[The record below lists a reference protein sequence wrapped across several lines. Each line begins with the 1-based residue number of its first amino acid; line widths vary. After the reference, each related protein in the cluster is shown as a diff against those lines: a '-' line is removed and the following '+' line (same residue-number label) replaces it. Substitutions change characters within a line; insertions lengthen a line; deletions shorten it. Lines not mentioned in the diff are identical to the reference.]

1 MKGHGG
7 PVTFL
12 YFSETQNHNRM
23 KHLLLVALMASFTIA
38 LSQPKAAKWDV
49 TNPTGQFNYKDVPLS
64 TDEGTWM
71 NLDVSPDGKQI
82 VFDLLGDIY
91 IMPAT
96 GGEAKALR
104 SGVPFEIQPKFSPNG
119 KQISFTS
126 DAGGGDNIWVMNIDG
141 TQARQVTKEDFRLL
155 NNASWTPDGNYLI
168 ARKHFTSQ
176 RSLGAGEMWMYH
188 VSGGTGIQLTK
199 RRNDQQDV
207 NEPTVSPD
215 GRYVYFCEDMY
226 PGGYFQYNKNPN
238 EQIYVTRRY
247 DLVTGELV
255 DITGGPGGAARPQI
269 SRDGKKLA
277 FVRRVRE
284 KTVLFVH
291 DLASGEERP
300 VYDDLSKD
308 QSEAWAILGIY
319 PNYAWTPDQ
328 SAIIIWAKGKIRRV
342 DLTTLAVTTLPFKVT
357 NQLKVAEALHFR
369 NQAFSETFTSKSIRH
384 AVTSPDGKWLVFNA
398 AGYLWKKE
406 LPGGTPTR
414 VTSGTDFEFEPAF
427 SPNGAEVVYVTWNDE
442 QRGAIMKFNLTVKG
456 AKPVKV
462 TSEKGNYRQPSFSPD
477 GSRIV
482 FVKEDGND
490 HQGYTYGK
498 DPGLY
503 WIASSGGASTLIK
516 GEGDYPQFSRDGKR
530 IVYQTGG
537 GTKSLKSVK
546 LDGTDERVL
555 ATLRSAFRLVPSPDE
570 QWVAFAQAYKVYIAA
585 LPQAGK
591 PVELDGRGES
601 VPSSQV
607 GRDAG
612 INIHWSADSKKVH
625 WTLGDEYFTDEL
637 RERFRFLDG
646 APSTLPPM
654 DSVGVKIG
662 LTLKSD
668 VPDGRVAFQGAR
680 LVTLEG
686 STVIEDGVI
695 VIHRNRIEAI
705 GKRGEVTLPAG
716 TKVIDAAGKTI
727 VPGFVDSHAH
737 IGNFRYGVSPQ
748 KHWQYYANLAYG
760 VTSSHDPS
768 SNSEMIFSQSEM
780 VKTGAMV
787 GPRIFSTGTIL
798 YGAEGL
804 ARTTVNNLDDAR
816 SAIRRTKA
824 YGAFSVKSYNQPRRD
839 QRQQIIQAARE
850 LNVEVVPEG
859 GSNFFMNMSMVM
871 DGHTSIE
878 HNVPVVPL
886 YQDVITLWSNSGTAY
901 TPTLIVNFG
910 GMSGE
915 YYWYQHGNIWE
926 NERLLAFTPRSII
939 DSRSRHRTMIPE
951 KEYEIGHIATAQSCK
966 KLSDAGV
973 KVNVGAHGQIQGLGV
988 HWEMWMLAQGGM
1000 TPMEALRAAT
1010 LNGASLLGMDTE
1022 IGSLKAG
1029 KLADLVVLDKNPL
1042 EDIQNTNSV
1051 SYTMING
1058 RLYDAA
1064 TMNETGNYNRPRSK
1078 FFWEQNGYSPAF
1090 NWHEETVGCSC
1101 GRN

>member
-1 MKGHGG
+1 MR
-7 PVTFL
+7 PLVTL
-12 YFSETQNHNRM
+12 ALLAVTAAAAAQN
-23 KHLLLVALMASFTIA
+23 K
-38 LSQPKAAKWDV
+38 PKWDV
-49 TNPTGQFNYKDVPLS
+49 ANPAGQFNYKDVPLS

-91 IMPAT
+91 IMPIA
-96 GGEAKALR
+96 GGDAKVLR
-104 SGVPFEIQPKFSPNG
+104 SGVPFEIQPRFSPNG

-126 DAGGGDNIWVMNIDG
+126 DAGGGDNIWVMNTDG
-141 TQARQVTKEDFRLL
+141 SGARQVTKEDFRLL
-155 NNASWTPDGNYLI
+155 NNAAWTPDGNYLV

-188 VSGGTGIQLTK
+188 VSGGSGIQLTK
-199 RRNDQQDV
+199 RKNDQQDV

-226 PGGYFQYNKNPN
+226 PGGFFQYNKNPN
-238 EQIYVTRRY
+238 DEIYVTRRY
-247 DLVTGELV
+247 DLLTGELT
-255 DITGGPGGAARPQI
+255 DITGGSGGAARPQI

-284 KTVLFVH
+284 KSVLFTH
-291 DLASGEERP
+291 DLTTGEERP

-308 QSEAWAILGIY
+308 QSEAWAILGVY
-319 PNYAWTPDQ
+319 PNYAWMPDQ
-328 SAIIIWAKGKIRRV
+328 SAIVVWAKGKIRSINLST
-342 DLTTLAVTTLPFKVT
+342 LTATTIPFKV
-357 NQLKVAEALHFR
+357 NNSLKVAQALHFK
-369 NQAFSETFTSKSIRH
+369 NTAFSDSFTSKTIRN
-384 AVTSPDGKWLVFNA
+384 ATTSPDGKWLVFNA

-406 LPGGTPTR
+406 LPNGTPARLT
-414 VTSGTDFEFEPAF
+414 TGTDFEFEPAF
-427 SPNGAEVVYVTWNDE
+427 SVNGNELAFVTWNDE
-442 QRGAIMKFNLTVKG
+442 QRGAIMKFNLVSKG

-462 TSEKGNYRQPSFSPD
+462 TTEKGHYRAPAFSPD
-477 GSRIV
+477 GSKIA
-482 FVKEDGND
+482 FMKQDGND
-490 HQGYTYGK
+490 HQGYTYTK

-503 WIASSGGASTLIK
+503 WIPSTGGAATMIK
-516 GEGDYPQFSRDGKR
+516 GEGDYPVFSRDGKR
-530 IVYQTGG
+530 IIYQSGG
-537 GTKSLKSVK
+537 QTKSLKSVK
-546 LDGTDERVL
+546 LDGTDERIL

-570 QWVAFAQAYKVYIAA
+570 QWVAFAQSYKVYVAA
-585 LPQAGK
+585 LPQTGK
-591 PVELDGRGES
+591 PIELDAKGDN
-601 VPSSQV
+601 VPTSQI

-612 INIHWSADSKKVH
+612 VNIHWSADSKKIH
-625 WTLGDEYFTDEL
+625 WTLGDDYFTDEL

-646 APSTLPPM
+646 APSSLPPL
-654 DSVGVKIG
+654 DSVGVKVG

-668 VPDGRVAFQGAR
+668 VPDGRVAFRGAR
-680 LVTLEG
+680 IITMEG
-686 STVIEDGVI
+686 NDVIEDGTI
-695 VIHRNRIEAI
+695 VINRNKIEI
-705 GKRGEVTLPAG
+705 VGRTSEVTIPAG
-716 TKVIDAAGKTI
+716 TKIIEAAGKTI

-787 GPRIFSTGTIL
+787 GPRISSTGTIL

-804 ARTTVNNLDDAR
+804 ARTVVNNIDDAR

-850 LNVEVVPEG
+850 MNVEVVPEG

-878 HNVPVVPL
+878 HNIPVVPL
-886 YQDVITLWSNSGTAY
+886 YQDVITLWGASGTAY

-910 GMSGE
+910 GLAGE

-926 NERLLAFTPRSII
+926 NERLLTFTPRSII
-939 DSRSRHRTMIPE
+939 DSRSRHRTMVPE
-951 KEYEIGHIATAQSCK
+951 KEYEIGHIQTSQSCK

-1000 TPMEALRAAT
+1000 TPMEALRSAT
-1010 LNGASLLGMDTE
+1010 LNGASLLGMDAE
-1022 IGSLKAG
+1022 LGSLKSG

-1042 EDIQNTNSV
+1042 ENIQNSNSV

-1064 TMNETGNYNRPRSK
+1064 TMNEVGNYNRPRST
-1078 FFWEQNGYSPAF
+1078 FFWEQSGYSPNF
-1090 NWHEETVGCSC
+1090 KWHEESEGCSC
-1101 GRN
+1101 GQN

>member
-1 MKGHGG
+1 MRLLA
-7 PVTFL
+7 VL
-12 YFSETQNHNRM
+12 VLSASVCVAQN
-23 KHLLLVALMASFTIA
+23 KS
-38 LSQPKAAKWDV
+38 PKWDV
-49 TNPTGQFNYKDVPLS
+49 SNPAGQFNHKDVSLS

-91 IMPAT
+91 IMPVA

-104 SGVPFEIQPKFSPNG
+104 SGIPFEFQPRFSPNG

-126 DAGGGDNIWVMNIDG
+126 DAGGGDNIWVMNTDG
-141 TQARQVTKEDFRLL
+141 SQARQVTKEDFRLL
-155 NNASWTPDGNYLI
+155 SNAVWTPDGNYLV

-188 VSGGTGIQLTK
+188 VAGGSGIQLTK
-199 RRNDQQDV
+199 RKNDQQDV
-207 NEPTVSPD
+207 NEPVVSPD

-226 PGGYFQYNKNPN
+226 PGGFFQYNKNPN
-238 EQIYVTRRY
+238 DEIYVTRRY
-247 DLVTGELV
+247 DLLSGELT
-255 DITGGPGGAARPQI
+255 DITGGAGSAFRPQI

-277 FVRRVRE
+277 FVRRDRE
-284 KTVLFVH
+284 KTVLFIH
-291 DLASGEERP
+291 DLISGEERP

-308 QSEAWAILGIY
+308 QSEAWAILGVY
-319 PNYAWTPDQ
+319 TNYAWTPDNG
-328 SAIIIWAKGKIRRV
+328 AIIVWAKGKIRRIELSSLKASV
-342 DLTTLAVTTLPFKVT
+342 IPFKVT
-357 NQLKVAEALHFR
+357 NTIKVAQALHFK
-369 NQAFSETFTSKSIRH
+369 NPAFQETFTSKTIRN

-406 LPGGTPTR
+406 LPSGTPTR
-414 VTSGTDFEFEPAF
+414 LTTGTDFEFEPAF
-427 SPNGAEVVYVTWNDE
+427 SANGSEVAYVTWNDE
-442 QRGAIMKFNLTVKG
+442 RRGAVMKLSFA
-456 AKPVKV
+456 AKIARPVKLTTV
-462 TSEKGNYRQPSFSPD
+462 WGNYRQPSFSPD
-477 GSRIV
+477 GSKIV
-482 FVKEDGND
+482 FMKEDGND

-498 DPGLY
+498 DPGMY
-503 WIASSGGASTLIK
+503 WMASSGGSATMIK
-516 GEGDYPQFSRDGKR
+516 DEGDYPQFSRDGKR
-530 IVYQTGG
+530 VIYQTGG
-537 GTKSLKSVK
+537 GTKSLKSAK
-546 LDGTDERVL
+546 LDGTDERTL

-585 LPQAGK
+585 LPQTGK
-591 PVELDGRGES
+591 AVELDAKGDN
-601 VPSSQV
+601 VPTSQV

-637 RERFRFLDG
+637 RERFRFVDG
-646 APSTLPPM
+646 SPSTLPPM
-654 DSVGVKIG
+654 DSVGVRIG

-668 VPDGRVAFQGAR
+668 VPEGRVAFRGATI
-680 LVTLEG
+680 VTMEG
-686 STVIEDGVI
+686 DVVIENGIILINRNVI
-695 VIHRNRIEAI
+695 EVVGRNVPIPE
-705 GKRGEVTLPAG
+705 G
-716 TKVIDAAGKTI
+716 TKVIEAAGKTI

-787 GPRIFSTGTIL
+787 GPRIFSTGNIL

-804 ARTTVNNLDDAR
+804 SRTVINHIDDAR

-850 LNVEVVPEG
+850 MNVEVVPEG

-878 HNVPVVPL
+878 HNIPVVPL
-886 YQDVITLWSNSGTAY
+886 YQDVITLWGNSSTAY

-910 GMSGE
+910 GMAGE

-926 NERLLAFTPRSII
+926 NERLLTFTPRSII
-939 DSRSRHRTMIPE
+939 DTRSRHRTMVPE
-951 KEYEIGHIATAQSCK
+951 KEYEMGHIQTAQSCK

-973 KVNVGAHGQIQGLGV
+973 KINVGAHGQIQGLGV
-988 HWEMWMLAQGGM
+988 HWEMWMLVQGGM
-1000 TPMEALRAAT
+1000 TPLEALRAAT
-1010 LNGASLLGMDTE
+1010 MNGASLLGMDSE

-1042 EDIQNTNSV
+1042 ENIQNSNSV

-1064 TMNETGNYNRPRSK
+1064 TMNEVGNYNRPRTT
-1078 FFWEQNGYSPAF
+1078 FFWEQSSYSKGAAP
-1090 NWHEETVGCSC
+1090 HGESEGCSC